1 MKDVKSLFLCAA
13 LLACGVSVTS
23 CGGEDDPQANL
34 VDAITPSSF
43 SYVVDSDGIGRVF
56 SGPTYR
62 VTFDDDHKTAVVRM
76 ENVRWSDNMSASNYS
91 YSDVAWKFNPDNKAR
106 VIDAARALPDA
117 AGAPEITDMEITMYE
132 PVEMDGGL
140 QMNGLSVSYTAAGE
154 YEVTNIPYRTIFIGA
169 SETVNEADN
178 TSFVTTEMNYVI
190 DINPD
195 KMTAVMKV
203 ENASFAESM
212 PVMDMEFAGLKVT
225 PEKGGF
231 SLSAEQLVPTIGGT
245 PYPRFN
251 VTNLEMKVDL
261 QGQSELVFNCM
272 ENYKVTA
279 YFEAVYSG
287 GN

>member
-1 MKDVKSLFLCAA
+1 MKDVKSLFLCAT
-13 LLACGVSVTS
+13 LLACGASLTS
-23 CGGEDDPQANL
+23 CGGDDDPEANL

-76 ENVRWSDNMSASNYS
+76 ENVRWSDNMAASNYS
-91 YSDVAWKFNPDNKAR
+91 YSDVDWKFNPDNKAR
-106 VIDAARALPDA
+106 VIDASRVMPDA
-117 AGAPEITDMEITMYE
+117 AGAPEITDMQITMYE

-140 QMNGLSVSYTAAGE
+140 QLNGLSVSYTAAGE

-169 SETVNEADN
+169 SETVDETDN
-178 TSFVTTEMNYVI
+178 TSFVTTEMNYII

-195 KMTAVMKV
+195 RMTAVMKV
-203 ENASFAESM
+203 EHASFAEEM

-225 PEKGGF
+225 PEEGGF
-231 SLSAEQLVPTIGGT
+231 RLSAEQLVPTIGGT

-251 VTNLEMKVDL
+251 VTNLAMRVDL